1 MKKILILLFITLL
14 LQKAVFAYYEV
25 EIEGLNMPLRNYNT
39 EYQEHTRPQ
48 KTIEPKSQKQACF
61 DELKL
66 LKVVLS
72 YDDFSDQES
81 KQACDHICGN
91 IRPCYII
98 FQRVQKGLTISDI
111 GSDIEKCYYRTMG
124 YDQNTAY
131 KQHLER
137 VKWRKENLK
146 NSGYYEQQKQV
157 CESMRN

>member
-39 EYQEHTRPQ
+39 EYQEHTQTP
-48 KTIEPKSQKQACF
+48 KTTETKSKKQVCL

-66 LKVVLS
+66 LKIVLS
-72 YDDFSDQES
+72 YDDFSPQKS

-157 CESMRN
+157 CESMRE

>member
-1 MKKILILLFITLL
+1 MKKILIPLFITLL

-39 EYQEHTRPQ
+39 EYQKHTQHQ
-48 KTIEPKSQKQACF
+48 KTTQIKSKKQACL

-72 YDDFSDQES
+72 YDDFSAQKS
-81 KQACDHICGN
+81 KQACDDLCGN
-91 IRPCYII
+91 IKPCYII

-111 GSDIEKCYYRTMG
+111 GSDIEKCYYQTMG

>member
-1 MKKILILLFITLL
+1 MKKILIPLFITLL

-25 EIEGLNMPLRNYNT
+25 EIEGLNMPLKNYNT
-39 EYQEHTRPQ
+39 EYQEHTQLQ
-48 KTIEPKSQKQACF
+48 KTTQIKSKKQACL

-72 YDDFSDQES
+72 YDDFSAQKS
-81 KQACDHICGN
+81 KQACDDLCGN
-91 IRPCYII
+91 IKPCYII

-111 GSDIEKCYYRTMG
+111 GSDIEKCYYQTMG

-131 KQHLER
+131 KQHLEQ
-137 VKWRKENLK
+137 VKWREENLK

-157 CESMRN
+157 CESMRE

>member
-1 MKKILILLFITLL
+1 MKKILIPLFITLL

-39 EYQEHTRPQ
+39 EYQEHTQHQ
-48 KTIEPKSQKQACF
+48 KTTQIKSKKQACL

-72 YDDFSDQES
+72 YDDFSAQKS
-81 KQACDHICGN
+81 KQACDDLCGN
-91 IRPCYII
+91 IKPCYII

-111 GSDIEKCYYRTMG
+111 GSDIEKCYYQTMG

-131 KQHLER
+131 KQHLEQ
-137 VKWRKENLK
+137 VKWREESLK